1 MDDEREVFLY
11 KKFAKIKSE
20 IKNLDIKN
28 GLAFFDIDLT
38 LIDEFGKANLPILD
52 FYNFLKKQN
61 IKIVLITARKNDE
74 EIKMFTE
81 IQLHEL
87 GITEYYDII
96 FRDPKEKDLYK
107 FKEQSRKKF
116 YEQGFYILMSVG
128 DKDWDIGSY
137 GGIGVLI

>member
-74 EIKMFTE
+74 EIRMFTE